1 MNYSECMYCLFNAG
15 LVAFTSAGRD
25 SITVELALAAI
36 RHIDEI
42 QRGARIHTRSDC
54 RSMRDRI
61 EYHSLRLHTCF
72 AIVYVCQGMV
82 RRQSSLI
89 NEEQRCEWWQKLKGG
104 LLETIQAFLDLQ
116 ILSILPLRTWSMTHI
131 ALSCTLLLGFM
142 PGTRPE
148 RRVLDTIKIFTSVL
162 SSSADMDATE
172 GDGFPRLTKRHALAL
187 ELLHKLCDNHL
198 RPETPPHRENPTA
211 APDDFNSTDETAT
224 LNTSELLSALQV
236 PELSRNVMDEL
247 NTDWYV
253 SSRILK
259 GISEMWI

>member
-1 MNYSECMYCLFNAG
+1 MNYSECMYCLFNTG
-15 LVAFTSAGRD
+15 LTAFTSAGRN

-42 QRGARIHTRSDC
+42 QERASIHTRSDC
-54 RSMRDRI
+54 RSLRDRI

-72 AIVYVCQGMV
+72 AIVYICQGMV

-131 ALSCTLLLGFM
+131 ALSCTLLLGLM

-172 GDGFPRLTKRHALAL
+172 EDGFPCLTKRHALAL
-187 ELLHKLCDNHL
+187 AFLHKLCDKHL
-198 RPETPPHRENPTA
+198 RPETPPRRENPTA
-211 APDDFNSTDETAT
+211 APDDFYSNDETAT
-224 LNTSELLSALQV
+224 LGTSELLSPLQV
-236 PELSRNVMDEL
+236 PELSRNVTDEW

-253 SSRILK
+253 YSWILK
-259 GISEMWI
+259 GIFEI